1 MSAGGPPHGPSR
13 RWYGQVM
20 PGSWA
25 LNIDG
30 DGVDGK
36 IAGIA
41 AIHAHDPAFDENVFL
56 AQVQRLFFAV
66 LEAWTALKPALSQG
80 VMASL
85 IWEQQK
91 AQVAAYAEKGWRNAL
106 DKLTLTSAVVAG
118 ALSDSGFDTVTVRI
132 NANSADYDVDASGSV
147 TRGDTKPWDWTEDW
161 IFQRPSTAVTGKPG
175 TITSLRCPN
184 CGASVNVDIT
194 SICPYCDAAVI
205 SGKFGWLFTDRS
217 GLASV
222 PFRG

>member
-1 MSAGGPPHGPSR
+1 RVEPGISLADRIKDLTDWLAEGEASASQGYLTSGEGPTHRPSR
-13 RWYGQVM
+13 AWYGQVM

-25 LNIDG
+25 PNVDS
-30 DGVDGK
+30 DGVEGK

-41 AIHAHDPAFDENVFL
+41 DIRAHDPGFDENVFL

-85 IWEQQK
+85 IWEEQK
-91 AQVAAYAEKGWRNAL
+91 AQVAAYAHRGWR
-106 DKLTLTSAVVAG
+106 TVLTSQ
-118 ALSDSGFDTVTVRI
+118 S
-132 NANSADYDVDASGSV
+132 
-147 TRGDTKPWDWTEDW
+147 
-161 IFQRPSTAVTGKPG
+161 
-175 TITSLRCPN
+175 CPN

-205 SGKFGWLFTDRS
+205 SGKFGWLLTRIDRI
-217 GLASV
+217 
-222 PFRG
+222 